1 MIDHEK
7 YDRAL
12 QKRILEELYNSSPQP
27 MSADLKSSLETEA
40 GSNEKFTANILYLV
54 MHDLITD
61 PYDRIVPLL
70 GKVTFIFSPS
80 HCVIKAKGIDFLLAD
95 GGLGAILNVQT
106 IKFHRDA
113 VVVLEDLIA
122 LSGMNDADKE
132 KAKSKLSELTTE
144 SLKTVVQTIT
154 TAGLAVLMK

>member
-1 MIDHEK
+1 MEK
-7 YDRAL
+7 FNREH
-12 QKRILEELYNSSPQP
+12 QKEILEILYDSFPNGLDVVDKTKLKRLLEDDDLFVANMLYLEEHGLINSGI
-27 MSADLKSSLETEA
+27 KSSLSGFYMNSSAT
-40 GSNEKFTANILYLV
+40 K
-54 MHDLITD
+54 IT
-61 PYDRIVPLL
+61 
-70 GKVTFIFSPS
+70 
-80 HCVIKAKGIDFLLAD
+80 AKGIDFIQHD

-132 KAKSKLSELTTE
+132 KAKSKLAELTTE